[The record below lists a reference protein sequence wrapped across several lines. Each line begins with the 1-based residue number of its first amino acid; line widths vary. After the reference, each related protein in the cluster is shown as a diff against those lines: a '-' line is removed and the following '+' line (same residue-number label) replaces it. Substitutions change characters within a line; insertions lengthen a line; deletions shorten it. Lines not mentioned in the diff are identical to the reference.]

1 MVLGFGINKAWVILL
16 LIIPSIT
23 YIPMSFVSA
32 SLYNKMRTHHVVY
45 LAALLQ
51 IIGCW
56 IRSFAFTFGM
66 FWPIL
71 FGTLIYML
79 SVPMLL
85 SAISLIANLWFSD
98 DQRGTAT
105 SLMGIAMPCGS
116 MVGLTVTGLL
126 CVGMD
131 NNDPNDCLRRI

>member
-1 MVLGFGINKAWVILL
+1 
-16 LIIPSIT
+16 
-23 YIPMSFVSA
+23 MSFVSA

-51 IIGCW
+51 IMGCW
-56 IRSFAFTFGM
+56 IRSFAFYYGGA

-71 FGTLIYML
+71 LGTVIYVL
-79 SVPMLL
+79 SIPMLL

-116 MVGLTVTGLL
+116 MIGLLISGLL
-126 CVGMD
+126 CAGMD
-131 NNDPNDCLRRI
+131 SKDPVDCLSRI